1 MRNRLDPQESY
12 DLWATLD
19 STYYSV
25 LRARDQE
32 LREDGIMFTQCAV
45 LARIKIAGDK
55 ASPSEIARR
64 MSREPHS
71 ISQIISR
78 MENAGLVRR
87 LPDSRRNNKRLIIEV
102 TEKGDEIYHAAQQR
116 ESFNRIMSRL
126 SPARRQRLLGLLR
139 EVRQSAQ
146 LELGITDP
154 DA

>member
-1 MRNRLDPQESY
+1 MRNRLDSEESY

-19 STYYSV
+19 STYYAV

-55 ASPSEIARR
+55 ANPSEIARR

-71 ISQIISR
+71 ISQIIGR
-78 MENAGLVRR
+78 MEKSGLVRR
-87 LPDSRRNNKRLIIEV
+87 VPDSSRNNKRIKIEI
-102 TEKGDEIYHAAQQR
+102 TEKGEQIYQTAQQR

-126 SPARRQRLLGLLR
+126 SPARRQRLRFPNGSLR
-139 EVRQSAQ
+139 PMLSSR
-146 LELGITDP
+146 LP
-154 DA
+154 WP

>member
-1 MRNRLDPQESY
+1 MRNRLDPEESY
-12 DLWATLD
+12 NLWATLD

-45 LARIKIAGDK
+45 LARIKLVGDQ
-55 ASPSEIARR
+55 ANPSEIARR

-78 MENAGLVRR
+78 MEKSGLVRR
-87 LPDSRRNNKRLIIEV
+87 VPDSRRNNKRIIIEV
-102 TEKGDEIYHAAQQR
+102 TEKGEEIYRIARQR
-116 ESFNRIMSRL
+116 ESFNRIMSCL
-126 SPARRQRLLGLLR
+126 SPARRQRLLQLLR
-139 EVRQSAQ
+139 EVRQSAM

-154 DA
+154 DV

>member
-1 MRNRLDPQESY
+1 MRKRLGPEESY

-19 STYYSV
+19 STYYAV

-45 LARIKIAGDK
+45 LARIKLAGNK
-55 ASPSEIARR
+55 ANPSEIARR

-78 MENAGLVRR
+78 MEKSGLVRR
-87 LPDSRRNNKRLIIEV
+87 RPDSRRNNKRIIIEV
-102 TEKGDEIYHAAQQR
+102 TEKGEEIYRTAQQR

-126 SPARRQRLLGLLR
+126 SPARRQRLLQLLQ
-139 EVRQSAQ
+139 EVRQSAL

-154 DA
+154 EA

>member
-1 MRNRLDPQESY
+1 MRNRLDPEESY

-45 LARIKIAGDK
+45 LARIKLAGDK
-55 ASPSEIARR
+55 ANPSEIARR

-78 MENAGLVRR
+78 MEKSGLVHRV
-87 LPDSRRNNKRLIIEV
+87 PDSRHNNKRIMIQI
-102 TEKGDEIYHAAQQR
+102 TERGEQIYQTARQR

-126 SPARRQRLLGLLR
+126 SPAKRRRLLQLLR
-139 EVRQSAQ
+139 EVRQNAL

-154 DA
+154 DL